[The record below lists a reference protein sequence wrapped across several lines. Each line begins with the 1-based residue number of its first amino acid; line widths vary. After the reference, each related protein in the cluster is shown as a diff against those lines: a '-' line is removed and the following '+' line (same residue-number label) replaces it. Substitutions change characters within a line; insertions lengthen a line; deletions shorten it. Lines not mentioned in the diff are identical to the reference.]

1 MSQVYSTE
9 PTTSGRVTLETSAGP
24 IDIQLWCKECPSTT
38 RFFLQLC
45 MDGFY
50 NNMVFHRI
58 MDNFLIQTGGFRKGE
73 NIDDQ
78 DNLHKERI
86 SKLKEYYKKIGPP
99 FAIEEENEEDNK
111 NRKRKLELNGRIRFN
126 HRGQLAMAIP
136 VNADIEGDEAV
147 SLAGQFFITLDEAPF
162 LDQKHIIFGTVSG
175 PTMFN
180 AIRIGRTEVTEEDN
194 RPVDLDISP
203 PTVIST
209 KVHNYKFTESL
220 VETPEHLI
228 PWKMQSSK
236 RQNLRVDPI
245 KARKKKRKGK
255 KDLNV
260 LSFGNDMEESFT
272 DVDPNMSSVGMQ
284 SSHDVL
290 STDTSFLHKDTDAEV
305 KRLSTEN
312 EKKIDHK
319 RQSDKNGP
327 TDQTVDGIKQHY
339 QPIERDSS
347 NGPLVPSKTG
357 REDVISKNKDLS
369 QKNNGEKV
377 EMTKVL
383 PSESTDLQ
391 VESPLSVPII
401 RQTKSNLEDRRANYI
416 QKSQHRSRM
425 KKNKREEDILSKLK
439 SFRKK
444 VQNSSGHGLTNE
456 NNNGLIRQE
465 NTIATR
471 MANRF
476 EKGIRQKEEKEQKKL
491 AEVSYHGQVLEE
503 SNDKGDSN
511 DTSWY
516 RTDFKCKRHV
526 DHSSRDISGGDGRN
540 VDDYVVVDL
549 RKGKHKRSNNQAY
562 PKKT

>member
-9 PTTSGRVTLETSAGP
+9 PTTSGRVTLETTAGP

-73 NIDDQ
+73 KIDDQ
-78 DNLHKERI
+78 VHLRKEQM
-86 SKLKEYYKKIGPP
+86 SKLKEYYKKIGPAV
-99 FAIEEENEEDNK
+99 AIEEENEEDNK

-136 VNADIEGDEAV
+136 LDADIEGDEAV
-147 SLAGQFFITLDEAPF
+147 PLAGQFFITLDEAPF
-162 LDQKHIIFGTVSG
+162 LDQKHIIFGTVTG

-209 KVHNYKFTESL
+209 KVHSHNFTESL
-220 VETPEHLI
+220 VATPEHLL
-228 PWKMQSSK
+228 PWKMQSNK
-236 RQNLRVDPI
+236 RKDSSVDPI

-272 DVDPNMSSVGMQ
+272 DVDPNIPSVGMQ

-290 STDTSFLHKDTDAEV
+290 SNETSFLQKEADT
-305 KRLSTEN
+305 KIKLLSTEKTNKTDHRRQPDKEPSTDESVN
-312 EKKIDHK
+312 E
-319 RQSDKNGP
+319 
-327 TDQTVDGIKQHY
+327 IKQNY
-339 QPIERDSS
+339 QVIDKDSS
-347 NGPLVPSKTG
+347 NSPLVHSENG
-357 REDVISKNKDLS
+357 RADICLKNKYIS
-369 QKNNGEKV
+369 QKNKEKKE
-377 EMTKVL
+377 EMKKVV
-383 PSESTDLQ
+383 PSESTNHQ
-391 VESPLSVPII
+391 EPKLSVPTSK
-401 RQTKSNLEDRRANYI
+401 QTMSYLENRRANYMK
-416 QKSQHRSRM
+416 KSQQRSRM

-444 VQNSSGHGLTNE
+444 VQNIGRNGLTNE
-456 NNNGLIRQE
+456 NNDSLIGQD
-465 NTIATR
+465 NAIATR
-471 MANRF
+471 MATRF
-476 EKGIRQKEEKEQKKL
+476 DKDNKHKEQEEQKQL
-491 AEVSYHGQVLEE
+491 AKVSYHGQVLEE
-503 SNDKGDSN
+503 NNDNVDSN

-549 RKGKHKRSNNQAY
+549 RKGKHKRSNNHVAT
-562 PKKT
+562 KKM